1 MRASLVAQT
10 VKHLPAI
17 PETRVQFLWKKK
29 KNVFV
34 FILKLLLR
42 AKLLKYIVED
52 NKGTSFPC
60 EKNIYGIVYI
70 EWYKQGG
77 WEWGQKR

>member
-1 MRASLVAQT
+1 MRASLVAQM
-10 VKHLPAI
+10 VKHLPVMQ
-17 PETRVQFLWKKK
+17 ETQVQFLWGKK

-42 AKLLKYIVED
+42 AILLKYIVED

-60 EKNIYGIVYI
+60 EKNIYGIVNI
-70 EWYKQGG
+70 E
-77 WEWGQKR
+77 